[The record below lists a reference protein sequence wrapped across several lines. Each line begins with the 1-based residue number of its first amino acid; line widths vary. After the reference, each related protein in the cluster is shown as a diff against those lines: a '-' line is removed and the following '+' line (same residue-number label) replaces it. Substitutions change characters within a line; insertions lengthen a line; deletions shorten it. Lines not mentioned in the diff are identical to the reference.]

1 MVPVYAICL
10 LSVKVGIIG
19 QRFGNLFFS
28 NIKKRK
34 FVIILNVKCNLYFN
48 CGLFGFFLGA
58 AYTQVFTVVVVFGK
72 DQLVGVAT
80 FGTFYCL

>member
-1 MVPVYAICL
+1 MSDVCEAVIRL
-10 LSVKVGIIG
+10 G
-19 QRFGNLFFS
+19 QRVGTHFFL
-28 NIKKRK
+28 NIKKRE

-48 CGLFGFFLGA
+48 GGFFGFFLGA

-72 DQLVGVAT
+72 NQLVGVAT

>member
-1 MVPVYAICL
+1 MSAVCESGYYRTKIWEP
-10 LSVKVGIIG
+10 
-19 QRFGNLFFS
+19 FFS